1 MHDLAFLHGGGQGS
15 WVWNE
20 TIAAL
25 QSHSDNVTGKI
36 LALDIP
42 GCGTKRGRV
51 TDSLQPDD
59 VAHELI
65 DDLEHADMQHVVLVG
80 HSMAG
85 NVMPALAELRPGL
98 FQRLIYVA
106 CSMPVPGQTIFQM
119 LGTGLHGSND
129 NEVGWPIDPGKTSL
143 SERYV
148 AMFCNDMT
156 EEQKNTFLKNL
167 QHDEWPRSY
176 FITNR
181 FRFKNLGQVPATYI
195 VCLQDQSLP
204 VAWQEKFAERFR
216 AERMIRIDAGH
227 QAMIT
232 RPQELAELLRQEAKT
247 ANFDQSG

>member
-25 QSHSDNVTGKI
+25 RSQTGVFQKI
-36 LALDIP
+36 LTLDIP
-42 GCGTKRGRV
+42 GCGAKRGRV
-51 TDSLQPDD
+51 TDSLQPHD
-59 VAHELI
+59 VARELI
-65 DDLEHADMQHVVLVG
+65 GDLERADMQRVVLVG

-85 NVMPALAELRPGL
+85 NVMPALAELNLGL
-98 FQRLIYVA
+98 FQRLIYLT
-106 CSMPVPGQTIFQM
+106 CSVPLPGQTIFQM

-143 SERYV
+143 TERYV
-148 AMFCNDMT
+148 AIFCNDMSA
-156 EEQKNTFLKNL
+156 EQKHVFLKNL

-176 FITNR
+176 FTTNR

-216 AERMIRIDAGH
+216 VERIVQIDAGH

-232 RPQELAELLRQEAKT
+232 RPQELAELLRQEAMT
-247 ANFDQSG
+247 AGFDEPT